1 MVLSKL
7 IFLISALILT
17 IYTTK
22 NVVNIRGQGA
32 LGSKGFILWQDY
44 FLNFLGCFL
53 GWVSIFYF
61 LFIKFT
67 FKLELVDL
75 VIILFGY
82 IGITGYLPHLI
93 INKGFKV

>member
-1 MVLSKL
+1 MILFKL
-7 IFLISALILT
+7 LFSISALILSV
-17 IYTTK
+17 YTTK

-53 GWVSIFYF
+53 GWMTIFYF
-61 LFIKFT
+61 LFINSSL
-67 FKLELVDL
+67 KLELVDL

-93 INKGFKV
+93 INKGF